1 MAEITAITPQVK
13 DKDRCNIYV
22 DGRFYCGLK
31 LETALAH
38 RLKAGQ
44 QVDLAELDAIQAEN
58 ETSQA
63 LDKAMTH
70 LSASMKTEKQVR
82 DYLKKKGYVDAVCDQ
97 VLEKLRGYGFVDDA
111 EYCAQYIRSAGKD
124 KGARLIALEL
134 KKRGATV
141 RLNTNGQANMIHK
154 RDVTAELAEAVDKIN
169 VSLNEATAEEY
180 VKLCKPA
187 FGEAA
192 FEGLQ
197 DFAKRCAARGIDT
210 WFSVVDVIGEEKIAK
225 CREIAKSCGVA
236 LRVREYIADS
246 E

>member
-1 MAEITAITPQVK
+1 MPEITAITPQVK

-44 QVDLAELDAIQAEN
+44 HVDLAELDAIQAEN

-111 EYCAQYIRSAGKD
+111 EYCAQYIRSVGKD

-134 KKRGATV
+134 KKRG
-141 RLNTNGQANMIHK
+141 
-154 RDVTAELAEAVDKIN
+154 VD
-169 VSLNEATAEEY
+169 ERTAEEA
-180 VKLCKPA
+180 LA
-187 FGEAA
+187 
-192 FEGLQ
+192 GLE
-197 DFAKRCAARGIDT
+197 
-210 WFSVVDVIGEEKIAK
+210 GEEDAAAK
-225 CREIAKSCGVA
+225 VLSKYMKNREFTRENLAKAYRHLMSKGFDYDTAKAA
-236 LRVREYIADS
+236 LESLRGGLE
-246 E
+246 EEEE

>member
-1 MAEITAITPQVK
+1 MPEITAITPQVK

-134 KKRGATV
+134 KKRGVWIYAADMDGEPWCQVDYTGAV
-141 RLNTNGQANMIHK
+141 GLVIGSEGFGVSRLVKEKSDFIISLPMRG
-154 RDVTAELAEAVDKIN
+154 KIN
-169 VSLNEATAEEY
+169 SLNA
-180 VKLCKPA
+180 
-187 FGEAA
+187 
-192 FEGLQ
+192 
-197 DFAKRCAARGIDT
+197 
-210 WFSVVDVIGEEKIAK
+210 SVA
-225 CREIAKSCGVA
+225 CGVVCYEVA
-236 LRVREYIADS
+236 RQRAGLGRR
-246 E
+246 